1 MALRGSRANACGVV
15 GGLALVAL
23 SLLVPAKALAQTVR
37 VSGTVVDAT
46 TNAPLAGG
54 TVNLCAGGPSCVQA
68 TTSSI

>member
-37 VSGTVVDAT
+37 DDAVDW
-46 TNAPLAGG
+46 AGSEWN
-54 TVNLCAGGPSCVQA
+54 TKVKSELDSLIMHARRR
-68 TTSSI
+68 